1 PYCTVSCVHQV
12 SMIDQFRDHPR
23 ESLSRF
29 FPAQPDQTIPYAP
42 PAIVRLLAWMF
53 LPPEH
58 NRTRKRW
65 TDRFTRIALWCL
77 RAKGAE
83 PDRQG
88 RTHSSVISTM
98 SLNDAEVFKE

>member
-1 PYCTVSCVHQV
+1 
-12 SMIDQFRDHPR
+12 MIDQFRDDPR

-29 FPAQPDQTIPYAP
+29 FPAQPDQTIPYAPPAQPDQTIPYAP

-58 NRTRKRW
+58 NRTRKRL

-77 RAKGAE
+77 RA
-83 PDRQG
+83 R
-88 RTHSSVISTM
+88 
-98 SLNDAEVFKE
+98 